1 MPPQYRV
8 QEIRLTT
15 MLPNDKKAPA
25 PGNRR
30 ESRKRTLMNGRIAHQ
45 DGGASL
51 GCTILDLSA
60 SGARIRVA
68 PGHVLPSHFHLINM
82 QERTAY
88 EVKVVWQKDQFAG
101 LKFDSTYILG
111 GSLPKHLEYLRKL
124 WMDYATR

>member
-1 MPPQYRV
+1 MQ
-8 QEIRLTT
+8 LTP

-30 ESRKRTLMNGRIAHQ
+30 EMRKRTLMTGRIVHQ
-45 DGGASL
+45 EGGAPL
-51 GCTILDLSA
+51 DCTIVDLSA
-60 SGARIRVA
+60 SGARIRTS

-82 QERTAY
+82 RERTAH

-101 LKFDSTYILG
+101 LHFDSSYALG
-111 GSLPKHLEYLRKL
+111 GSVPEHLQYLRKL